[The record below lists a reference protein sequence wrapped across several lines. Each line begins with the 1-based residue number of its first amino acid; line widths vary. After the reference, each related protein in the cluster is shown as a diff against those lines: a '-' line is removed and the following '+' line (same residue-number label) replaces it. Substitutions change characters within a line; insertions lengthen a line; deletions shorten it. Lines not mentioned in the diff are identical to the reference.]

1 MATITGLVRSSGRR
15 IFANLGQSRCLTT
28 STCHRSGLEKNAD
41 GKFPVTMIP
50 GDGVG
55 PELMDCVQTVVQSVG
70 APISFEILHLSEVQH
85 WNSYPVDEVMKS
97 VTKNGIAIKGSYHI
111 HILYDIQRSC

>member
-28 STCHRSGLEKNAD
+28 STCHRSGLEKNTD

-97 VTKNGIAIKGSYHI
+97 VTKNGIAIKGIFSFI
-111 HILYDIQRSC
+111 SFS